1 MAVGRLGKKDKP
13 ETCPMSGIPY
23 TNMRD
28 WLDEADKL
36 GEVKYVSGASWER
49 DIGMATEVVQH
60 NESAPCVVFNDVPG
74 TLAGSRVLVNFRRKA
89 HEHDARFSA

>member
-1 MAVGRLGKKDKP
+1 MAVGRLGKKDKS
-13 ETCPMSGIPY
+13 ETLPNVRNIPY

-60 NESAPCVVFNDVPG
+60 NESAPCVVFNDVPEH
-74 TLAGSRVLVNFRRKA
+74 SRGLEFL
-89 HEHDARFSA
+89 